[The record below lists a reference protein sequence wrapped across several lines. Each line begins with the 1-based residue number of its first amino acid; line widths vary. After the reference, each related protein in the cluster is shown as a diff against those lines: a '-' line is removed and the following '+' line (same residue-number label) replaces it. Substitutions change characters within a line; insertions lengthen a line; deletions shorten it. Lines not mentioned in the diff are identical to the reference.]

1 MPNEN
6 GRLNIEQK
14 RSKFAFDHKANSKST
29 NYDAMVKK
37 VPAYI
42 QTNGLVYTLAFLE
55 KKDEG
60 VFDTIWRWHC
70 QTTENTMQL
79 PTLKG
84 KSKKVF
90 LETLLTLSD
99 EDIRLLTLETLALFT
114 WLRRFVDDEKA
125 TD

>member
-1 MPNEN
+1 
-6 GRLNIEQK
+6 
-14 RSKFAFDHKANSKST
+14 
-29 NYDAMVKK
+29 MVKK

-60 VFDTIWRWHC
+60 VYDTIWKWHC
-70 QTTENTMQL
+70 NTDENTMQL

-84 KSKKVF
+84 KPKKVF
-90 LETLLTLSD
+90 LETLLILSD
-99 EDIRLLTLETLALFT
+99 EDIRFLTLETLALFT